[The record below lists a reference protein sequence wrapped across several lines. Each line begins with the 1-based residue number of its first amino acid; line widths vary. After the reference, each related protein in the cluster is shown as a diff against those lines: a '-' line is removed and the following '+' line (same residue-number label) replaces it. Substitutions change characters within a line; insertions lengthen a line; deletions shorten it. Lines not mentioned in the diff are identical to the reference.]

1 MIRSKEFELNEYSSN
16 SLKGSVLETEL
27 DYPKELRKLHYDHP
41 IAPDKIEIKEKM
53 LSNYHLKIRDFYNS
67 PILIN
72 PDCYKTHEICD
83 KAVNIYPSAILFV
96 LECLKT

>member
-41 IAPDKIEIKEKM
+41 IAPDKIEIKEKCC
-53 LSNYHLKIRDFYNS
+53 
-67 PILIN
+67 LI
-72 PDCYKTHEICD
+72 I
-83 KAVNIYPSAILFV
+83 I
-96 LECLKT
+96 